1 MHLTITLRRLAIVGA
16 SVGAVLAGA
25 GAASAQTTA
34 QTTANRVTATTPGA
48 VTKTFSYIAAANSK
62 TLTLVNID
70 SLLINARCGSSGQP
84 IVFAFSSAPRADIFA
99 RVFDGF
105 GRLHVSKNT
114 AFTNKTKGI
123 ALSPSSG
130 DFDATGTSMFE
141 TSTGKVVTVNLA
153 MDNST
158 TLVGANVCTI
168 FGSLTAS

>member
-48 VTKTFSYIAAANSK
+48 ATKTFSYIAAANSK